1 MRVPKELSRED
12 VERRAYQLYMARDRQ
27 PGHEVA
33 DWLTAEKELNESI
46 KRFESLASSNSDSRK
61 AA

>member
-1 MRVPKELSRED
+1 
-12 VERRAYQLYMARDRQ
+12 MARDRQ